1 MNDHN
6 SRPAISSKIENIK
19 QYTHVFVGFPVWWYR
34 EPSIIDTFMES
45 YDFTGL
51 SGIDPAL
58 GTKYCGSEKALFGAL
73 QTFRDTLPE
82 RETEIR
88 QAYEKE
94 DWEFY
99 TIKVHALKS
108 SARMIGAETLSKL
121 AEEMEDAGKAG
132 ETGKIRENT
141 DRLLGMYRSYEEGL
155 KDLEQADP
163 AFERDADEMAGKPMA
178 DADTLADAWEALG
191 DIAEGMDYD
200 SAEAVLE
207 SLREYALAP
216 EDAEAFKQVEINLK
230 ALNWDRILELVK
242 QHRG

>member
-1 MNDHN
+1 VEEWT
-6 SRPAISSKIENIK
+6 PEEN
-19 QYTHVFVGFPVWWYR
+19 TEGTMA
-34 EPSIIDTFMES
+34 DTKTEN
-45 YDFTGL
+45 YDFSGL

-82 RETEIR
+82 REEEIR

-108 SARMIGAETLSKL
+108 SARMIGAEGLSKL

-132 ETGKIRENT
+132 EIGKIRENT
-141 DRLLGMYRSYEEGL
+141 DRLLELYRSYHKGL

-163 AFERDADEMAGKPMA
+163 AFGKNEAAEAGKPVA
-178 DADTLADAWEALG
+178 DADTLADAWEALA

-242 QHRG
+242 QHRS